1 MRDPLSRKVLHA
13 LNTDAQLSAKEVA
26 QRLRV
31 RPYRVSYAER
41 MLRERYGL
49 VSIPFINYGRL
60 GIVSYLIFFSLR
72 SGERRSAVLEA
83 ILAHPRV
90 GWLGELAGCFEF
102 GCAFLATDVRQVGDF
117 FESICNRCGE
127 VFTNRQ
133 IVPRLTFEWFGR
145 RYLAPSA
152 KQSRSLKYTSRDEA
166 VSLDKLD
173 IAILAAV
180 GSTGVDSVKDVAQR
194 VGVPYP
200 TAVRRVRALEGL
212 GVIEGYF
219 ASVNPEV
226 LNREAYRILVQT
238 GTSSRKAANAIR
250 SIAEGDP
257 RATFYVECLG
267 PWEFELGWELESA
280 RELTEITGMISASLA
295 RHGVQM
301 QVLNE
306 LCDLRWTF
314 FPSPEIAALPRFPS
328 FA

>member
-13 LNTDAQLSAKEVA
+13 LNTEARLSAKEIA

-31 RPYRVSYAER
+31 RGYRVNYAER

-49 VSIPFINYGRL
+49 TTVPFINYGRL
-60 GIVSYLIFFSLR
+60 GVVSYLIFFSLR
-72 SGERRSAVLEA
+72 SGEHRRGVVEA

-90 GWLGELAGCFEF
+90 GWLGELAGSFEF

-145 RYLAPSA
+145 RYLSPSC
-152 KQSRSLKYTSRDEA
+152 KQGRSLKYTSRDAA
-166 VSLDKLD
+166 VSLDAVD
-173 IAILAAV
+173 IAILQAL
-180 GSTGVDSVKDVAQR
+180 GSSGVDSVKDVAELVQ
-194 VGVPYP
+194 VPYP
-200 TAVRRVRALEGL
+200 TAVRRVRTLENL

-219 ASVNPEV
+219 ASVNPEI

-238 GTSSRKAANAIR
+238 GTSSRRAAHAIR
-250 SIAEGDP
+250 AMAERDL

-267 PWEFELGWELESA
+267 PWEFELGYELESA

-295 RHGVQM
+295 RQSVQM

-306 LCDLRWTF
+306 LRDLRWTF
-314 FPSPEIAALPRFPS
+314 FPSPEVLKQP
-328 FA
+328 

>member
-1 MRDPLSRKVLHA
+1 MRDAVTRKVLHA
-13 LNTDAQLSAKEVA
+13 LNTEARLSAKDIA
-26 QRLRV
+26 QRLRI
-31 RPYRVSYAER
+31 RSYRVSYAER
-41 MLRERYGL
+41 ALRDRYGMTM
-49 VSIPFINYGRL
+49 IPFINYGRL
-60 GIVSYLIFFSLR
+60 GVVSYLIFFSLR
-72 SGERRSAVLEA
+72 SGEQRSQALDA

-90 GWLGELAGCFEF
+90 GWLGELAGCFQF

-152 KQSRSLKYTSRDEA
+152 KQARPLRYTSRDEA
-166 VSLDKLD
+166 VSLDPLD
-173 IAILAAV
+173 ISLLAAI
-180 GSTGVDSVKDVAQR
+180 GSSGVDSVKDVAQR

-200 TAVRRVRALEGL
+200 TAVRRVRALEDL

-219 ASVNPEV
+219 ASVNPEI
-226 LNREAYRILVQT
+226 LDREAYRILVQT
-238 GTSSRKAANAIR
+238 GTSSRRAANTIR
-250 SIAEGDP
+250 AIAERDP
-257 RATFYVECLG
+257 RATYYVECLG

-295 RHGVQM
+295 RQTVQI

-306 LCDLRWTF
+306 LSDLRWTF
-314 FPSPEIAALPRFPS
+314 FPSPEVLER
-328 FA
+328 